1 MNATIT
7 MAMMEAFIALM
18 MEAVSTTATLV
29 YFNETTQRYIQN
41 TVN

>member
-7 MAMMEAFIALM
+7 MAMVEAFTALM
-18 MEAVSTTATLV
+18 VETVSTNATLV